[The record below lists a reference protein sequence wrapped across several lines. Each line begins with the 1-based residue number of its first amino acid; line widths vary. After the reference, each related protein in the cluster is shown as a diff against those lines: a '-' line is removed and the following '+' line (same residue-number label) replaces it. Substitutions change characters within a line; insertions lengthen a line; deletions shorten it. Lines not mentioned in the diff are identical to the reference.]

1 MTFERLSN
9 LNGKVVVITGGC
21 GQVGYATAKRLSQ
34 QGARIICITHRN
46 IERAQKM
53 MNELPNSHLNHLSL
67 LASVIDT
74 DSLKKSVEEVKKLA
88 GRCDILV
95 NSASVLNPIPP
106 TNLHGLTDEIFDEI
120 VITNLRGTYATIREF
135 TDLLKTSG
143 DGLIINLSSQSGQRA
158 SNSCI
163 AYAAS
168 KAGIDLMTKS
178 LAKVLAPTIR
188 VIGIAPGHLT
198 TAVSKVTRIDDNN
211 TLSKSVPLKRIG
223 TGDDVAST
231 IEAYAMI
238 IRHVTG
244 ITVLLDGGNT
254 L

>member
-95 NSASVLNPIPP
+95 NSAEKIKAKDYYIIQTTERNV
-106 TNLHGLTDEIFDEI
+106 DKF
-120 VITNLRGTYATIREF
+120 LR
-135 TDLLKTSG
+135 K
-143 DGLIINLSSQSGQRA
+143 
-158 SNSCI
+158 
-163 AYAAS
+163 
-168 KAGIDLMTKS
+168 
-178 LAKVLAPTIR
+178 
-188 VIGIAPGHLT
+188 
-198 TAVSKVTRIDDNN
+198 
-211 TLSKSVPLKRIG
+211 
-223 TGDDVAST
+223 
-231 IEAYAMI
+231 IE
-238 IRHVTG
+238 R
-244 ITVLLDGGNT
+244 
-254 L
+254 